1 MYFIWCTCITQIPII
16 SEKQKM
22 LLGEIVKHLWPKVF
36 HRFVR
41 KIERVFR
48 GLINKWFNWENNYF
62 LFQKYIKL
70 GNKNKIIYVYSFI
83 STYFSF
89 FILNWKKKSNNSANN
104 SENIVQDILNFK
116 NLILRKSYTY
126 FILFSI
132 IWKYSFLTI

>member
-16 SEKQKM
+16 SKKQKM

-41 KIERVFR
+41 KNERVFR
-48 GLINKWFNWENNYF
+48 GLVNKWFNWENNYF

-83 STYFSF
+83 STLVSLYW
-89 FILNWKKKSNNSANN
+89 IEKKKSNNSANN